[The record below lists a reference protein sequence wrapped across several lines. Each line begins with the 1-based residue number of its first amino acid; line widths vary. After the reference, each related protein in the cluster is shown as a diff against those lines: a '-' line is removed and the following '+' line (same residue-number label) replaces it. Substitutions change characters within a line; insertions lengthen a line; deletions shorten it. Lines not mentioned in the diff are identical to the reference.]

1 MFKFTI
7 ISVAVAALSGSAL
20 AGPILNLQITVDG
33 SKSTTLQEGQLTPLN
48 DYSYAGSVGDG
59 YPVTSWIV
67 GWDLASKSDSSS
79 FVTNGFTIANL
90 GSATKRFNI
99 VLDVPNALATTGQWK
114 FSGNLGG
121 TLTSN
126 SSSASTI
133 SSIGAN
139 PIWQG
144 LRDGVSPGVNSQLLS
159 SFTFSSPGSVST
171 LIPLSTITPYNALS
185 TAGSSL
191 GYQFQFDLSAK
202 STVSFGGVWAATVP
216 APGALALLGFTGVIM
231 KRRRRF
237 N

>member
-7 ISVAVAALSGSAL
+7 ISVAAAALSGSAL
-20 AGPILNLQITVDG
+20 AGPILNLQINVDG
-33 SKSTTLQEGQLTPLN
+33 SKYTTLQEGQMTPFY
-48 DYSYAGSVGDG
+48 DYSYTGSVGDG

-67 GWDLASKSDSSS
+67 GWDLVSKSDSSS

-99 VLDVPNALATTGQWK
+99 LLDIPNAIATTGQTR

-133 SSIGAN
+133 SSIGEN

-144 LRDGVSPGVNSQLLS
+144 LRAGVSPGVNSQLLS

-231 KRRRRF
+231 KRRRRC